1 MDFWISHGFQD
12 FGLDFWI
19 SGWISMTVY
28 EISRVSDP
36 SDVAQQKIEVVSL
49 KQAFPGPEVWQVLFT
64 ILTCPGYMV

>member
-19 SGWISMTVY
+19 SGWISVPVY

-36 SDVAQQKIEVVSL
+36 SVWLLFLAITAVLAPFPNFS
-49 KQAFPGPEVWQVLFT
+49 AF
-64 ILTCPGYMV
+64 

>member
-19 SGWISMTVY
+19 SGWISVPVY

-36 SDVAQQKIEVVSL
+36 SHSVQEIVESL
-49 KQAFPGPEVWQVLFT
+49 QCKPKSG
-64 ILTCPGYMV
+64 

>member
-36 SDVAQQKIEVVSL
+36 SFD
-49 KQAFPGPEVWQVLFT
+49 
-64 ILTCPGYMV
+64 

>member
-36 SDVAQQKIEVVSL
+36 SEGTEASFREG
-49 KQAFPGPEVWQVLFT
+49 AGPNFLSGVREA
-64 ILTCPGYMV
+64 

>member
-36 SDVAQQKIEVVSL
+36 SIQTTLFAPSRKNPVDTPPVVISGALFVWETTRGSL
-49 KQAFPGPEVWQVLFT
+49 W
-64 ILTCPGYMV
+64 